1 MSRFLLDSNAVQDCI
16 YKRRGVHERVREARL
31 AGHKIGTGL
40 PVVAELFAGV
50 EYSDTRDRNL
60 PILERGLALF
70 RLWPFTLAAAR
81 EYGRLWAELQRR
93 GRTMQTVDLMI
104 AAMAL
109 TLGNCRVVTTDSDLS
124 AVPGVNVANW
134 ADSN

>member
-1 MSRFLLDSNAVQDCI
+1 MSRFLLDSNAVQDCL

-31 AGHKIGTGL
+31 AGHKLGTGL
-40 PVVAELFAGV
+40 PVVAELYAGV
-50 EYSDTRDRNL
+50 ENSHTRDHNL
-60 PILERGLALF
+60 PILNRGLSLF
-70 RLWPFTLAAAR
+70 RLWPFTLEAAR

-109 TLGNCRVVTTDSDLS
+109 TLGNCRVVTTDSDLL
-124 AVPGVNVANW
+124 AVPGLNVANW
-134 ADSN
+134 ADPN